1 MRKEGE
7 KLSGVLAPLA
17 STTQLVTLLAVTL
30 EKSPIRSLGS
40 LSKMFSMV
48 PLREDVRDRDWCRS
62 CKKPKVEN
70 ETRVLTKTPKT
81 IYLYHAKKGKLK
93 YECL

>member
-1 MRKEGE
+1 M
-7 KLSGVLAPLA
+7 
-17 STTQLVTLLAVTL
+17 TLLAVTL

-48 PLREDVRDRDWCRS
+48 PLGEDIRDRDWDGS
-62 CKKPKVEN
+62 CKKSKVEN
-70 ETRVLTKTPKT
+70 ETRVLIKSSTI
-81 IYLYHAKKGKLK
+81 IYLYHAKKRKLK